1 MENGRTYQYADLPGR
16 LWATTGIRI
25 PNLQKFQSFG
35 RLRNTIQH
43 FASPNIDCSLEA
55 VNFIYEVIDP
65 LINQCW
71 GLFAVDYI
79 DDYYDQGYL
88 IEGLISRG
96 VRFLISGELARGMNV
111 DYFEWP
117 EGDEAYKQ
125 EMEARIEAARENH
138 KAQY

>member
-1 MENGRTYQYADLPGR
+1 VGDHGH
-16 LWATTGIRI
+16 RI

-43 FASPNIDCSLEA
+43 FASPNNDCSFEA
-55 VNFIYEVIDP
+55 INFIYEVIDP

-79 DDYYDQGYL
+79 DEYDDRHYL
-88 IEGLISRG
+88 VEHLISRG
-96 VRFLISGELARGMNV
+96 VRFLISGEVVTEIGNNL
-111 DYFEWP
+111 EWP

-138 KAQY
+138 KARPKAKGLS